1 MTSMTPMTPMTSASR
16 PLPRSRTRAVG
27 APGTGALTWVNRVA
41 GVALIGAAAFVGY
54 MLLRPLPSVPDVMAQ
69 DPLVL
74 PPVVNIDVPTTAR
87 RDRIAA
93 LTRQNPF
100 HASRDAWAIREP
112 APLNPDGSP
121 ASGAPGAGGT
131 GALAGNTS
139 TPANIDGRSIN
150 VTDNASLPDDVK
162 TALTGLMLRAVFE
175 QAKDQPRALISRVH
189 AGPNPFAADVF
200 APGDEFE
207 DKQHPQAKWR
217 VEGIDVPGRRVILS
231 RSGVN
236 AALELYPAYARPD
249 RAAAAAAAP
258 AAPVVPVVVARSEN
272 EARADLISGG
282 LTEAEADRL
291 LELARLG
298 PDQAT
303 VQAAL
308 DALAAGAAAD
318 AKAGDKAARS
328 APPPGMEAVLEMMKK
343 AATPSPDE
351 RPGPRRSREDR
362 ERPRERQ

>member
-1 MTSMTPMTPMTSASR
+1 MTSMTPMTSASR
-16 PLPRSRTRAVG
+16 PLPRSRTRLIG
-27 APGTGALTWVNRVA
+27 APGAGALTWVNRVA
-41 GVALIGAAAFVGY
+41 AVALVGAGAFVAY

-69 DPLVL
+69 QPVAL
-74 PPVVNIDVPTTAR
+74 PPVVNVDVPTTAR

-93 LTRQNPF
+93 LTKQNPF
-100 HASRDAWAIREP
+100 HASREAWAIREP

-121 ASGAPGAGGT
+121 ASGASGAGGP
-131 GALAGNTS
+131 GALAGSTS
-139 TPANIDGRSIN
+139 TPAHIDGRSIN

-162 TALTGLMLRAVFE
+162 TALTGLMLRGVFE

-249 RAAAAAAAP
+249 RAAAAADAAP
-258 AAPVVPVVVARSEN
+258 PAPVVPVVVARSEN

-291 LELARLG
+291 LELARLA
-298 PDQAT
+298 PDQAV

-318 AKAGDKAARS
+318 AKAGDKATRS

-343 AATPSPDE
+343 AATPSPAE
-351 RPGPRRSREDR
+351 RPGPRRSREER
-362 ERPRERQ
+362 QRPRERQ

>member
-1 MTSMTPMTPMTSASR
+1 MTRAPS
-16 PLPRSRTRAVG
+16 PLPRSRTRPIG
-27 APGTGALTWVNRVA
+27 APGASALTWINRVA
-41 GVALIGAAAFVGY
+41 AVALVGAGAFVAY
-54 MLLRPLPSVPDVMAQ
+54 MLLRPLPSVPDVMGEQPVA
-69 DPLVL
+69 L
-74 PPVVNIDVPTTAR
+74 PPVVNVDVPTDAR

-100 HASRDAWAIREP
+100 HASREAWAIREP

-131 GALAGNTS
+131 AALAGGTS

-236 AALELYPAYARPD
+236 AALELYPAYTRPD
-249 RAAAAAAAP
+249 RAAAAAAASVP
-258 AAPVVPVVVARSEN
+258 PAPVVPTIVARSEN

-291 LELARLG
+291 LELARLS

-318 AKAGDKAARS
+318 AKAGDKAVRS